1 MRMKV
6 TVKYFAMIRELT
18 HRREDSLEL
27 GEGASIQTVL
37 SRLCDIYGEDFRRDI
52 CAKDG
57 SLKKGVILLLNG
69 EAVNRGN
76 LKSRKVKDGDIA
88 AIMPPVGGG

>member
-1 MRMKV
+1 MKV

-37 SRLCDIYGEDFRRDI
+37 SRLCDIYGEDFRLNI

-57 SLKKGVILLLNG
+57 SLKNGVILLLNG